1 MLNCMRQ
8 KLHREINE
16 SIITVRFLNTPVSE
30 MDRSNRQEISKDSRA
45 QLSDTDSQSSG
56 CNWDLQMTSSNS
68 RTHLLLKL
76 TWSTHQERH
85 VLGHKTHLNKFKT
98 TEIIQCLLSEHNRIK
113 LEINRKIAG
122 KSKNTWEIK
131 KHFWKKNTRIKEE
144 ISTEILKIFWILPN
158 FLCINW

>member
-1 MLNCMRQ
+1 MNQAPLSQ
-8 KLHREINE
+8 KRTDPA
-16 SIITVRFLNTPVSE
+16 SRKSVRTQSNSTPPSPTGH
-30 MDRSNRQEISKDSRA
+30 NA
-45 QLSDTDSQSSG
+45 
-56 CNWDLQMTSSNS
+56 NLQTTSSNS

-122 KSKNTWEIK
+122 KSKNT
-131 KHFWKKNTRIKEE
+131 
-144 ISTEILKIFWILPN
+144 
-158 FLCINW
+158 